1 MPEYSPMAEERR
13 PTVRIQVFEPNQN
26 HMRFVLDGLEEEGIP
41 AEISPAAAASAA
53 TLGKEAAQMSP
64 LNVGIGVNGAEG
76 LIVLHHR
83 DLPLEQP
90 LFTFHTRNVTA
101 TQLRLLGANA
111 ARLVKG
117 EPLIFQDEHETG
129 NPSDSPAER
138 SLQDSKQV
146 ADLVTR
152 AVLELLAQR

>member
-13 PTVRIQVFEPNQN
+13 PTVRIQVVEPNQGQIQI
-26 HMRFVLDGLEEEGIP
+26 VLEGLEEEGIP
-41 AEISPAAAASAA
+41 AEISPAAAATAA
-53 TLGKEAAQMSP
+53 ALGKEAAQMSP

-83 DLPLEQP
+83 DLPLERP
-90 LFTFHTRNVTA
+90 LFTFHTQHVTA

-117 EPLIFQDEHETG
+117 EPLIFQAELETSE
-129 NPSDSPAER
+129 PSDSPAEQPLR
-138 SLQDSKQV
+138 DSNQM
-146 ADLVTR
+146 ADLVAR
-152 AVLELLAQR
+152 VVRELLAQR